1 MKQNTDFILSA
12 EKTYKE
18 NPQKF
23 GFAFWK
29 HRELLKSADLFEEVV
44 SGCIHM
50 YAINKNR
57 LVYYWSEDN
66 RMVISKDRLAGFDL
80 LYLHSKYIDSITG
93 LTDTHNISDGNALIY
108 NKNFK
113 ETKINK
119 CYYADSFNFN
129 NTDDYIETADII
141 NNSTFEGGNMTT
153 EKIKGFTKLPVFDG
167 NLWFF
172 VKEKETGKPVG
183 IGISIYDKDI
193 RETELE
199 WIYVQSDHHGKGVG
213 RILIKETVHRAKDKS
228 DIIRV
233 GGVADDFYI
242 KCGFETK
249 TDQWL
254 WVKRKDSN
262 IGWWD

>member
-1 MKQNTDFILSA
+1 MTQNTDFILSA

-29 HRELLKSADLFEEVV
+29 HRELLKSADLFEEVI

-80 LYLHSKYIDSITG
+80 SYLHSKYIDSITG

-141 NNSTFEGGNMTT
+141 NNSTFGGGNMTT

-167 NLWFF
+167 NLWVF

-213 RILIKETVHRAKDKS
+213 RILIQETVHRAKDKS